1 MGSRSRISVGLRLVA
16 AVATVAVAIVVAAV
30 SWEGSGAFVLVLAG
44 VPALAVLPLLIPHLR
59 PRTAAIATW
68 AAAAIVLAWSVLTGL
83 GTGAYFA
90 APGVLLL
97 VGAVASLARE
107 PAQAGT
113 GSTAP
118 SVR

>member
-1 MGSRSRISVGLRLVA
+1 MDGRSRISVGLRLTA
-16 AVATVAVAIVVAAV
+16 AVATIAVAIVIAAV
-30 SWEGSGAFVLVLAG
+30 SWEDSGAFALVLAG
-44 VPALAVLPLLIPHLR
+44 VPMLAVAPLLRPHLR

-68 AAAAIVLAWSVLTGL
+68 AAAGIVLAWAVLTGL

-97 VGAVASLARE
+97 VAAIASLARA
-107 PAQAGT
+107 PAPGAT
-113 GSTAP
+113 ASTTP